1 MATPNLG
8 RNDRCWCG
16 SEKKFK
22 QCHLDRDKMQPL
34 RADELGSRFR
44 AIYSEEYCLHP
55 DAPGQCSPTFINAHT
70 VQNHGQLDRIS
81 EKGHIMGVD
90 RSSYLNYSKGR
101 PSFVSIGVNEA
112 STYRCFCHKHD
123 CETFGPIENAN
134 TGFQFT
140 PEQCF
145 LLGYRAVCRG
155 VYLTRQQLKT
165 VPLFRELD
173 RGKPIE
179 QQQRIH
185 AAATDRAERVQAKLD
200 IFEGT
205 KQLYDAVLRGGN
217 YGGVRFL
224 GIELLENSSI
234 LGSNVLLPPCDF
246 TGAQLQSLA
255 IGSWIDVLTFSL
267 IATPGN
273 AGAAVFVWHK
283 EHDNACR
290 AFVDSLRKLSESE
303 VPHAITRLVFSF
315 CENSYFS
322 TAWWNS
328 LPAETKEALQQRF
341 LKGMKGHDNQ
351 SLVDDGVR
359 AVNWTLTGFRHRENW
374 LRG

>member
-8 RNDRCWCG
+8 RNDKCWCG
-16 SEKKFK
+16 SGKKHK
-22 QCHLDRDKMQPL
+22 RCHLDRGKPL
-34 RADELGSRFR
+34 RPDQIDRQFR
-44 AIYSEEYCLHP
+44 RAYSEEYCLHP

-70 VQNHGQLDRIS
+70 VQNRGQLDRIS
-81 EKGHIMGVD
+81 ENGHVMGVD

-101 PSFVSIGVNEA
+101 SPFVPIGVNEA
-112 STYRCFCHKHD
+112 STYRCFCNKHD
-123 CETFGPIENAN
+123 CETFRPIEDA
-134 TGFQFT
+134 TAGFQFT

-179 QQQRIH
+179 QQQSVQAR
-185 AAATDRAERVQAKLD
+185 ATDQAERVQAQLD
-200 IFEGT
+200 VFERT

-217 YGGVRFL
+217 YRDVRFS

-234 LGSNVLLPPCDF
+234 LGSNVLLPPCGF

-255 IGSWIDVLTFSL
+255 IGSQIDVLTFSL
-267 IATPGN
+267 IATPGG

-290 AFVDSLRKLSESE
+290 AFVHSLRTLPESE

-322 TAWWNS
+322 LAWWNG
-328 LPAETKEALQQRF
+328 LPSTTKEALQQRF
-341 LKGMKGHDNQ
+341 LNGMRAHDNQ
-351 SLVDDGVR
+351 SLVDDGIR
-359 AVNWTLTGFRHRENW
+359 AVNWRVTGFRD
-374 LRG
+374 